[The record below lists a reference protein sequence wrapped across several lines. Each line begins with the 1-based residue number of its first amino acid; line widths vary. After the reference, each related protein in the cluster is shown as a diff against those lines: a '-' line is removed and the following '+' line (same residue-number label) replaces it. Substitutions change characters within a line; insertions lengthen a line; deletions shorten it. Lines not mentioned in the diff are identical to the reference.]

1 VRLAPGVDPSG
12 VRRELLRLPGVDVLG
27 REAFVEANLREV
39 SAGLRPLLALLVTLG
54 LAVAAVLVSLLA
66 QGLVEERREDVA
78 VLLALG
84 AGPGAVGRAVVGA
97 VGRLVVGGAAAG
109 GALAVLLAS
118 ALDRW
123 APSVDLSPRLDDALS
138 TLLLFVA
145 AGAVGAV
152 LPVARLRQVDPLEA
166 FRS

>member
-1 VRLAPGVDPSG
+1 MSLRTRLVAT
-12 VRRELLRLPGVDVLG
+12 
-27 REAFVEANLREV
+27 
-39 SAGLRPLLALLVTLG
+39 LALLVTLG

-66 QGLVEERREDVA
+66 QALVEERREDVA

-84 AGPGAVGRAVVGA
+84 AGPRAIGRALIGA
-97 VGRLVVGGAAAG
+97 VGRLVAGGAAAG
-109 GALAVLLAS
+109 GVLASLLAY

-123 APSVDLSPRLDDALS
+123 APSVDLSPRPDDALL

-145 AGAVGAV
+145 AGAAGAA
-152 LPVARLRQVDPLEA
+152 LPLARLRSVDPLEA